1 MQDRKKTEP
10 AEKSADSRHSV
21 AASNAKA
28 YTASLDEADDLTEAE
43 FTEQLARIMA
53 AGALQAVRGRAE
65 GEGGGAGR
73 AAADSVA

>member
-21 AASNAKA
+21 AATDANAH
-28 YTASLDEADDLTEAE
+28 TASLDEADDLTEAE
-43 FTEQLARIMA
+43 FTQQLARMMA
-53 AGALQAVRGRAE
+53 AGALQAVRGRLE
-65 GEGGGAGR
+65 GEGRGGGR